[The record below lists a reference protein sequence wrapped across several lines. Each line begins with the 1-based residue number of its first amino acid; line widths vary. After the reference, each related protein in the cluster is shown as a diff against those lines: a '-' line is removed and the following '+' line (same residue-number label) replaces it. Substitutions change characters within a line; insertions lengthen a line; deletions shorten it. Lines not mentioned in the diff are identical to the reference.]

1 MDVKALENFLAI
13 DHIKRRARPRL
24 TRAGRRRAR
33 KIMRLASE
41 YYAGKRVPSQRTC
54 EVARVITREA
64 ERASRY
70 HVS

>member
-1 MDVKALENFLAI
+1 MNVRALEAALAY
-13 DHIKRRARPRL
+13 DHARRGALPRL

-41 YYAGKRVPSQRTC
+41 YYADKRVPSQRTC

-64 ERASRY
+64 ERASR
-70 HVS
+70 HRVS